1 MSIKLVRY
9 EGNTIL
15 PKNDVDLQKR
25 FFTKSGFLSGCVISQ
40 VSSNVVRIT
49 SGKGIIQGG
58 DFEVLQEDIQVV
70 LPSSDVTTGWVYVEV
85 DLSNTETPIAFK
97 SILEVGGNEPNW
109 VQNANFYE
117 TNGVYQ
123 LPILQ
128 YFASPTNIVDIF
140 QKALYMTG
148 VWSSVEVNEAPLYTA
163 TNYPVGAIVRYAK
176 DGFIYRCKSAATST
190 QKPVEFPGL
199 WEQTTL
205 GAEIVSAKKPATT
218 GVKSVVATSLTA
230 GQVFTA
236 PVNGVYQLKTT
247 FTAITGYIFINH
259 SNGQYYQSNPAPTP
273 AYAQVTTIS
282 VNAGQTITI
291 TNINSINS
299 VEVAFFPQEL

>member
-40 VSSNVVRIT
+40 VSANVVRIT

-70 LPSSDVTTGWVYVEV
+70 LPSEGGTNGWVYIEA

-97 SILEVGGNEPNW
+97 SILEVGTNEPEW

-123 LPILQ
+123 LPILK
-128 YFASPTNIVDIF
+128 YFGGPTNIVNIF

-176 DGFIYRCKSAATST
+176 DGFTYRCKLAASST
-190 QKPVEFPGL
+190 RNPIDDPGY
-199 WEQTTL
+199 WEKTTL
-205 GAEIVSAKKPATT
+205 GAEIVSAKKPATA
-218 GVKSVVATSLTA
+218 GVPSMVAISLTA
-230 GQVFTA
+230 EQFFIA
-236 PVNGVYQLKTT
+236 PYDGEYQIRAS
-247 FTAITGYIFINH
+247 FSSIAGYIAIAH
-259 SNGQYYQSNPAPTP
+259 SNGQTLQINAAATPNYGQS
-273 AYAQVTTIS
+273 IS
-282 VNAGQTITI
+282 IKVNSGQKITI
-291 TNINSINS
+291 AAIDLITS
-299 VEVAFFPQEL
+299 VEVKFFPQY